1 VPKNHEFGNQK
12 MSRRLSLTAILLT
25 LTFVA
30 LTGCGQDKNAE
41 TIDTGSSTSVIEN
54 GAGGSRSGSAQSDKA
69 AKESESAENSGTDA
83 QKSTPSAPSA
93 PSASSDTSSS
103 PATSNPSQNPF
114 EVAGIQDPK
123 AFLNT
128 FKALQKAVAD
138 NDKEKVANYI
148 LYPLR
153 VNDSE
158 KSLTIP
164 NKKDFMAKYDQIFT
178 DAIREALV
186 NQKTDDL
193 FVNYQGV
200 MVGSG
205 ELWLRRATDNPKLF
219 GVFSINLETVA
230 N

>member
-1 VPKNHEFGNQK
+1 MPKKHESDNHK

-30 LTGCGQDKNAE
+30 LTGCGQDNNAE
-41 TIDTGSSTSVIEN
+41 PSDAGSSTSMIEN
-54 GAGGSRSGSAQSDKA
+54 SAGGNQSSSAQNDKA

-83 QKSTPSAPSA
+83 KKSPSVPAPSK
-93 PSASSDTSSS
+93 DTSSA
-103 PATSNPSQNPF
+103 PAASNASQNPF

-138 NDKEKVANYI
+138 NDKEKVANFI

-164 NKKDFMAKYDQIFT
+164 NKKDFLAKYDQIFT

-186 NQKTDDL
+186 NQKTDEL

-205 ELWLRRATDNPKLF
+205 ELWLRRATDNPKHF

>member
-1 VPKNHEFGNQK
+1 MPKKHESDNHK

-30 LTGCGQDKNAE
+30 LTGCGQDNNAE
-41 TIDTGSSTSVIEN
+41 PSD
-54 GAGGSRSGSAQSDKA
+54 AGGSTSMIENSAGGNQNGSAQSDKA
-69 AKESESAENSGTDA
+69 VKESKSAENSGTDA
-83 QKSTPSAPSA
+83 QKSAPSA
-93 PSASSDTSSS
+93 PATSSDTSSS
-103 PATSNPSQNPF
+103 PAAPNASQNPF

-123 AFLNT
+123 AFLDT

-164 NKKDFMAKYDQIFT
+164 NKKDFLAKYDQIFT

-205 ELWLRRATDNPKLF
+205 ELWLRRATDNPKQF

>member
-1 VPKNHEFGNQK
+1 MPKKHEFGNQK
-12 MSRRLSLTAILLT
+12 LSRRLSLTAILLT

-30 LTGCGQDKNAE
+30 LAGCGQDKSAE
-41 TIDTGSSTSVIEN
+41 TSNTGSSTSVIEN
-54 GAGGSRSGSAQSDKA
+54 GADANRSGSAQNDKA
-69 AKESESAENSGTDA
+69 AKESGNAENNSNDA
-83 QKSTPSAPSA
+83 LEPTPSAPA
-93 PSASSDTSSS
+93 ASSDASSS
-103 PATSNPSQNPF
+103 LTPSSSSQNPF

-148 LYPLR
+148 FYPLR

-164 NKKDFMAKYDQIFT
+164 NKKDFIEKYDQIFT

-205 ELWLRRATDNPKLF
+205 ELWLRRGMENPKLF

>member
-1 VPKNHEFGNQK
+1 MPKKHESDNHK

-30 LTGCGQDKNAE
+30 LTGCGQDNNAE
-41 TIDTGSSTSVIEN
+41 PSDAGSSTSMIEN
-54 GAGGSRSGSAQSDKA
+54 SAGGNQNGSAQSDKA
-69 AKESESAENSGTDA
+69 VKESRSAENSGTDA
-83 QKSTPSAPSA
+83 QKSVPSAPA
-93 PSASSDTSSS
+93 TSSDTSF
-103 PATSNPSQNPF
+103 PAAPNASQNPF

-123 AFLNT
+123 AFLDT

-164 NKKDFMAKYDQIFT
+164 NKKDFLAKYDQIFT

-205 ELWLRRATDNPKLF
+205 ELWLRRATDNPKQF

>member
-1 VPKNHEFGNQK
+1 MHDFSNQK
-12 MSRRLSLTAILLT
+12 LPWRLSLTAILLT
-25 LTFVA
+25 FTFVA
-30 LTGCGQDKNAE
+30 LAGCGQEQKAE
-41 TIDTGSSTSVIEN
+41 TGATGSPASVVEN
-54 GAGGSRSGSAQSDKA
+54 GTNADRSSSAQSDKA
-69 AKESESAENSGTDA
+69 AKESAPTENSELDDA
-83 QKSTPSAPSA
+83 QKPSPSAPV
-93 PSASSDTSSS
+93 ASSNAPSS
-103 PATSNPSQNPF
+103 PAASNSSQNPF

-123 AFLNT
+123 SFLNT

-205 ELWLRRATDNPKLF
+205 ELWLRRAADNPKVF
-219 GVFSINLETVA
+219 GVFSINLETVT

>member
-1 VPKNHEFGNQK
+1 MPKKHESDNHK

-30 LTGCGQDKNAE
+30 LTGCGQDNNAE
-41 TIDTGSSTSVIEN
+41 PSDAGSSTSMIEN
-54 GAGGSRSGSAQSDKA
+54 SAGGNQSGSAQNDKA

-83 QKSTPSAPSA
+83 KKSPSVPAPSK
-93 PSASSDTSSS
+93 DTSSA
-103 PATSNPSQNPF
+103 PAASNTSQNPF

-138 NDKEKVANYI
+138 NDKEKVANFI

-164 NKKDFMAKYDQIFT
+164 NKKDFLAKYDQIFT

-186 NQKTDDL
+186 NQKTDEL

-205 ELWLRRATDNPKLF
+205 ELWLRRATDNPKHF

>member
-1 VPKNHEFGNQK
+1 MPKKHESDNHK

-30 LTGCGQDKNAE
+30 LTGCGQDNNAE
-41 TIDTGSSTSVIEN
+41 PSDAGSSTSMIEN
-54 GAGGSRSGSAQSDKA
+54 SAGGNQSSSAQNDKA

-83 QKSTPSAPSA
+83 KKSAPSVPA
-93 PSASSDTSSS
+93 PSKDTSSA
-103 PATSNPSQNPF
+103 PAASNASQNPF

-138 NDKEKVANYI
+138 NDKEKVANFI

-164 NKKDFMAKYDQIFT
+164 NKKDFLAKYDQIFT

-186 NQKTDDL
+186 NQKTDEL

-205 ELWLRRATDNPKLF
+205 ELWLRRATDNPKHF

>member
-1 VPKNHEFGNQK
+1 MPKKHESDNHK

-30 LTGCGQDKNAE
+30 LTGCGQDNNAE
-41 TIDTGSSTSVIEN
+41 PSDAGSSTSMIEN
-54 GAGGSRSGSAQSDKA
+54 SAGGNQNGSAQSDKA
-69 AKESESAENSGTDA
+69 VKESKSAENSGTDA
-83 QKSTPSAPSA
+83 QKSAPSA
-93 PSASSDTSSS
+93 PATSSDTSSS
-103 PATSNPSQNPF
+103 PAAPNASQNPF

-123 AFLNT
+123 AFLDT

-164 NKKDFMAKYDQIFT
+164 NKKDFLAKYDQIFT

-205 ELWLRRATDNPKLF
+205 ELWLRRATDNPKQF

>member
-1 VPKNHEFGNQK
+1 MPKKHESDNHK

-25 LTFVA
+25 LTFIA
-30 LTGCGQDKNAE
+30 LTGCGQDNNAE
-41 TIDTGSSTSVIEN
+41 PSDAGSSTSMIEN
-54 GAGGSRSGSAQSDKA
+54 SAGGNQSGSAQNDKA

-83 QKSTPSAPSA
+83 KKSPSVPAPSK
-93 PSASSDTSSS
+93 DTSSA
-103 PATSNPSQNPF
+103 PAASNTSQNPF

-138 NDKEKVANYI
+138 NDKEKVANFI

-164 NKKDFMAKYDQIFT
+164 NKKDFLAKYDQIFT

-186 NQKTDDL
+186 NQKTDEL

-205 ELWLRRATDNPKLF
+205 ELWLRRATDNPKHF

>member
-1 VPKNHEFGNQK
+1 MPKKHESDNHK

-30 LTGCGQDKNAE
+30 LTGCGQDNN
-41 TIDTGSSTSVIEN
+41 TDTSDVGNSTSKIEN
-54 GAGGSRSGSAQSDKA
+54 KAGDKQSGSAQSDKA
-69 AKESESAENSGTDA
+69 AKESESAENSSTDA
-83 QKSTPSAPSA
+83 QKSAPSVPA
-93 PSASSDTSSS
+93 TSSDTSSTA
-103 PATSNPSQNPF
+103 PNASQNPF

-138 NDKEKVANYI
+138 NDKEKVADYI

-153 VNDSE
+153 VNDVE

-186 NQKTDDL
+186 NQKTDEL

-205 ELWLRRATDNPKLF
+205 ELWLRRATDNPKHF

>member
-1 VPKNHEFGNQK
+1 MPKKHESDNHK

-30 LTGCGQDKNAE
+30 LTGCGQDNNAE
-41 TIDTGSSTSVIEN
+41 PSDAGSSTSMIEN
-54 GAGGSRSGSAQSDKA
+54 SAGGNQNGSAQSDKA
-69 AKESESAENSGTDA
+69 VKESKSAENSGTDA
-83 QKSTPSAPSA
+83 QKSAPSA
-93 PSASSDTSSS
+93 PATSSDTSS
-103 PATSNPSQNPF
+103 PAAPKASQNPF

-123 AFLNT
+123 AFLDT

-164 NKKDFMAKYDQIFT
+164 NKKDFLAKYDQIFT

-205 ELWLRRATDNPKLF
+205 ELWLRRATDNPKQF

>member
-1 VPKNHEFGNQK
+1 
-12 MSRRLSLTAILLT
+12 MSRRLSFTAILLT

-30 LTGCGQDKNAE
+30 LTGCGQDKNVE
-41 TIDTGSSTSVIEN
+41 TGGAGSSTSVIEN
-54 GAGGSRSGSAQSDKA
+54 GAGTDRNDSAK
-69 AKESESAENSGTDA
+69 SEKSAEENQSAENNGIDA
-83 QKSTPSAPSA
+83 QKSVPSTSAPSSEA
-93 PSASSDTSSS
+93 PQAQT
-103 PATSNPSQNPF
+103 PAKPAQNPF

-128 FKALQKAVAD
+128 FQALQKAVAD
-138 NDKEKVANYI
+138 NDKEKVADYI

-158 KSLTIP
+158 KELTIP
-164 NKKDFMAKYDQIFT
+164 NKKEFIAKYDQIFT
-178 DAIREALV
+178 EAIRKALV
-186 NQKTDDL
+186 NQKTDEL

-219 GVFSINLETVA
+219 GVFSVNQETVA

>member
-1 VPKNHEFGNQK
+1 MPKNHEFGNQK
-12 MSRRLSLTAILLT
+12 LSRKLSLTAVLLT

-30 LTGCGQDKNAE
+30 LAGCGQDKNAE
-41 TIDTGSSTSVIEN
+41 ANNTGSSTSVIEN
-54 GAGGSRSGSAQSDKA
+54 GADANRSGSAQNDKA
-69 AKESESAENSGTDA
+69 AKESGNAENSSNDA
-83 QKSTPSAPSA
+83 QKSTPSVPA
-93 PSASSDTSSS
+93 ASSDAVSS
-103 PATSNPSQNPF
+103 PTPSNPSQNPF

-148 LYPLR
+148 FYPLR

-164 NKKDFMAKYDQIFT
+164 NKKDFIAKYDQIFT

-205 ELWLRRATDNPKLF
+205 ELWLRRDTDNPKLF

>member
-1 VPKNHEFGNQK
+1 MPKKHESDNHK

-30 LTGCGQDKNAE
+30 LTGCGQDNNAE
-41 TIDTGSSTSVIEN
+41 PSDAGSSTSMIEN
-54 GAGGSRSGSAQSDKA
+54 SAGGNQSSSAQNDKA

-83 QKSTPSAPSA
+83 KKSPSVPAPSK
-93 PSASSDTSSS
+93 DTSSA
-103 PATSNPSQNPF
+103 PAASNTSQNPF

-138 NDKEKVANYI
+138 NDKEKVANFI

-164 NKKDFMAKYDQIFT
+164 NKKDFLAKYDQIFT

-186 NQKTDDL
+186 NQKTDEL

-205 ELWLRRATDNPKLF
+205 ELWLRRATDNPKHF

>member
-1 VPKNHEFGNQK
+1 MPKMHDFSNQK
-12 MSRRLSLTAILLT
+12 LPRRLSLTAILLT

-30 LTGCGQDKNAE
+30 LAGCGQEQKAE
-41 TIDTGSSTSVIEN
+41 TGATGSPASVVEN
-54 GAGGSRSGSAQSDKA
+54 GTNADRSSSAQSDKA
-69 AKESESAENSGTDA
+69 AKESAPAENSELET
-83 QKSTPSAPSA
+83 QKSSPSAPV
-93 PSASSDTSSS
+93 ASSNAPSS
-103 PATSNPSQNPF
+103 PAASNSSQNPF

-205 ELWLRRATDNPKLF
+205 ELWLRRATDNPKVF

>member
-1 VPKNHEFGNQK
+1 MPKKHESDNHK

-30 LTGCGQDKNAE
+30 LTGCGQDNNAE
-41 TIDTGSSTSVIEN
+41 PSNAGSSTSMIEN
-54 GAGGSRSGSAQSDKA
+54 SAGGNQSSSAQNDKA

-83 QKSTPSAPSA
+83 KKSAPSK
-93 PSASSDTSSS
+93 DTSSA
-103 PATSNPSQNPF
+103 PAASNTSQNPF

-138 NDKEKVANYI
+138 NDKEKVANFI

-164 NKKDFMAKYDQIFT
+164 NKKDFLAKYDQIFT

-186 NQKTDDL
+186 NQKTDEL

-205 ELWLRRATDNPKLF
+205 ELWLRRATDNPKHF

>member
-12 MSRRLSLTAILLT
+12 MSRRLSFTAILLT

-54 GAGGSRSGSAQSDKA
+54 GAGGNRSGSAQSDKA
-69 AKESESAENSGTDA
+69 AKENESAENSGTDA
-83 QKSTPSAPSA
+83 QKSTPSAPA
-93 PSASSDTSSS
+93 ASSDTSSS
-103 PATSNPSQNPF
+103 PAASNPSQNPF

>member
-1 VPKNHEFGNQK
+1 
-12 MSRRLSLTAILLT
+12 M
-25 LTFVA
+25 
-30 LTGCGQDKNAE
+30 
-41 TIDTGSSTSVIEN
+41 
-54 GAGGSRSGSAQSDKA
+54 
-69 AKESESAENSGTDA
+69 
-83 QKSTPSAPSA
+83 
-93 PSASSDTSSS
+93 
-103 PATSNPSQNPF
+103 
-114 EVAGIQDPK
+114 
-123 AFLNT
+123 NT

-205 ELWLRRATDNPKLF
+205 ELWLRRAADNPKVF
-219 GVFSINLETVA
+219 GVFSINLETVT

>member
-1 VPKNHEFGNQK
+1 MPKKHESDNHK

-30 LTGCGQDKNAE
+30 LTGCGQDNNAE
-41 TIDTGSSTSVIEN
+41 PSDAGSSTSMIEN
-54 GAGGSRSGSAQSDKA
+54 SAGGNQSSSAQNDKV

-83 QKSTPSAPSA
+83 KKSPSVPAPSK
-93 PSASSDTSSS
+93 DTSSA
-103 PATSNPSQNPF
+103 PAASNASQNPF

-138 NDKEKVANYI
+138 NDKEKVANFI

-164 NKKDFMAKYDQIFT
+164 NKKDFLAKYDQIFT

-186 NQKTDDL
+186 NQKTDEL

-205 ELWLRRATDNPKLF
+205 ELWLRRATDNPKHF

>member
-1 VPKNHEFGNQK
+1 MPKTHEFGNQK

-30 LTGCGQDKNAE
+30 LAGCGQDKNAE
-41 TIDTGSSTSVIEN
+41 TSDAGGSTSVIEN
-54 GAGGSRSGSAQSDKA
+54 GAGGNRSGSAQSDKA
-69 AKESESAENSGTDA
+69 AKESGSAENSGNDA
-83 QKSTPSAPSA
+83 QKSTPSAPA
-93 PSASSDTSSS
+93 TSSDTSSS
-103 PATSNPSQNPF
+103 PSAPNSSQNPF

-164 NKKDFMAKYDQIFT
+164 NKEDFIAKYDQIFT

-205 ELWLRRATDNPKLF
+205 ELWLRRATNNPKLF

>member
-1 VPKNHEFGNQK
+1 

-30 LTGCGQDKNAE
+30 LTGCGQDNNAE
-41 TIDTGSSTSVIEN
+41 PSDAGSSTSMIEN
-54 GAGGSRSGSAQSDKA
+54 SAGGNQSSSAQNDKA

-83 QKSTPSAPSA
+83 KKSPSVPAPSK
-93 PSASSDTSSS
+93 DTSSA
-103 PATSNPSQNPF
+103 PAASNASQNPF

-138 NDKEKVANYI
+138 NDKEKVANFI

-164 NKKDFMAKYDQIFT
+164 NKKDFLAKYDQIFT

-186 NQKTDDL
+186 NQKTDEL

-205 ELWLRRATDNPKLF
+205 ELWLRRATDNPKHF

>member
-1 VPKNHEFGNQK
+1 MPKTQEYGNQK
-12 MSRRLSLTAILLT
+12 MSRRLSFTAILLT
-25 LTFVA
+25 FTFVA
-30 LTGCGQDKNAE
+30 LAGCGQDKNAE
-41 TIDTGSSTSVIEN
+41 TVETGSSTSAIEN
-54 GAGGSRSGSAQSDKA
+54 GADTNRSGSAENEKA
-69 AKESESAENSGTDA
+69 AKESQSAENNGTDMK
-83 QKSTPSAPSA
+83 KSSPSAPTTS
-93 PSASSDTSSS
+93 SDASSSLK
-103 PATSNPSQNPF
+103 PVNPSHNPF

-148 LYPLR
+148 FYPLL

-158 KSLTIP
+158 KALTIP
-164 NKKDFMAKYDQIFT
+164 NKKEFIAQYDQIFT

-205 ELWLRRATDNPKLF
+205 ELWLRRATNNPKLF
-219 GVFSINLETVA
+219 GVFSVNLETVA